1 MSLIDKEEASSFHPI
16 NGSVFVMVRDE
27 EKRSKI
33 GSVIMPP
40 SGENDAKRGSVIAI
54 SNSKYKDKDGNE
66 IDVNIG
72 DEILFKKWSGVELNH
87 EIKGKV
93 FSVSFSDIFG
103 IKKGEKI

>member
-66 IDVNIG
+66 IDISIG

-87 EIKGKV
+87 ETKGKV

-103 IKKGEKI
+103 IKKGEEI